1 MGGSGRPNK
10 FRVRSLKQLAAR
22 LGAPVRHRIM
32 ALLGG
37 VAHDIARRNSNRL
50 YFGRDYVDREIEI
63 LNIKA
68 LGYEIGRALA
78 GEMLSRAVKRAPDL
92 KLRSKLC
99 TQSDVESD
107 WFIFWAREMKVA
119 PIYHRKLWE
128 LSYIAQ
134 ALWSAGKL
142 QPGMAGLGFGC
153 GQEVL
158 PSLFAKH
165 GVQIMATDL
174 PPNRAEAKE
183 WSASGQ
189 YAASADAL
197 RRRDICPD
205 EMLLAGIEFRHVDME
220 AIPSEFV
227 RKFDFCWSA
236 CALEHLG
243 SIANGLGFIEESLK
257 TLKLG
262 GLAVHTSEFNLGS
275 GATVDNRNTVLYQER
290 HIAAFAQRLRA
301 QGHEVAELDF
311 SRGEG
316 VLDNF
321 VDTPPWPNE
330 TVGPRFW
337 PYGSLKVYLQGFTC
351 TSFGLIIRNQTGIG
365 TVADRIGE
373 PPPTQPTLNRRA
385 SR

>member
-1 MGGSGRPNK
+1 VK
-10 FRVRSLKQLAAR
+10 SLKRLTAR
-22 LGAPVRHRIM
+22 LGAPRRGRIT

-37 VAHDIARRNSNRL
+37 VANEIAKRDSNRL

-78 GEMLSRAVKRAPDL
+78 GEMLSRTVERAPNL
-92 KLRSKLC
+92 ELGSKLC

-134 ALWSAGKL
+134 ALWGAGKL

-165 GVQIMATDL
+165 GVQVMATDL
-174 PPNRAEAKE
+174 PPHRAEAKE
-183 WSASGQ
+183 WNASGQ
-189 YAASADAL
+189 YATSAEAS

-205 EMLLAGIEFRHVDME
+205 EKLLALIEFRHVDMK
-220 AIPSEFV
+220 AIPPEFA
-227 RKFDFCWSA
+227 RKFDFCWSS

-243 SIANGLGFIEESLK
+243 SIANGLKFIEEALT
-257 TLKLG
+257 TLKPG
-262 GLAVHTSEFNLGS
+262 GLAVHTTEFNLS
-275 GATVDNRNTVLYQER
+275 PGATVDHRDTVLYQER
-290 HIAAFAQRLRA
+290 HIAPFAQRLRE
-301 QGHEVAELDF
+301 QGHKVAELDF

-316 VLDNF
+316 FLDNF
-321 VDTPPWPNE
+321 VDIPPWPNE

-337 PYGSLKVYLQGFTC
+337 PYGCLKVYLQGFTC
-351 TSFGLIIRNQTGIG
+351 TSLGLVIRTKQEPT
-365 TVADRIGE
+365 
-373 PPPTQPTLNRRA
+373 PPPIT
-385 SR
+385 